1 MKSLLLS
8 VCVALALASPARA
21 LILYGGDNSANTT
34 DPGGGVPWQSVGQVA
49 GGSAVY
55 IGGGYMLTANHVSLG
70 GSVTFDGVTYYNIKA
85 SSAQG
90 LGGGVD
96 LMVFQLDE
104 LPSVAAAKLLL
115 TPSESF
121 DSSMTMIGWGVGRDG
136 TAVGENSVGWGDAS
150 TRAKRWGQNVLRG
163 AEEVSDSGY
172 TYESLISILGSS
184 TGDPAGLGA
193 NEAAATTYDSGSGV
207 FQQIGGEWYLVGI
220 TTAVTQNGVSI
231 FGDDSMADGVNANYS
246 VRLSTY
252 SGEITALVPEPMS
265 IGLLLCAGIVLLVM
279 RRSGTKAG
287 ETPRLAPVYVRN
299 RRN

>member
-8 VCVALALASPARA
+8 ACLALAAATSAPA

-55 IGGGYMLTANHVSLG
+55 IGGGYMLTANHVGLG
-70 GSVTFDGVTYYNIKA
+70 GTVTFDGVTYYNIKA

-96 LMVFQLDE
+96 LMVFQLEE

-115 TPSESF
+115 TPSENF

-136 TAVGENSVGWGDAS
+136 TPVGENTVGWGDAS
-150 TRAKRWGQNVLRG
+150 TVAKRWGQNVLRD
-163 AEEVSDSGY
+163 AEVVSDGGY
-172 TYESLISILGSS
+172 TYESLVSVLGSS
-184 TGDPAGLGA
+184 TGTPAGLGA
-193 NEAAATTYDSGSGV
+193 NEAAATIYDSGSGV

-231 FGDDSMADGVNANYS
+231 FGDDSTTSGVNANYS

-252 SGEITALVPEPMS
+252 SGEIMALVPEPMS
-265 IGLLLCAGIVLLVM
+265 IGLLVCAGVVFLVL
-279 RRSGTKAG
+279 RRFGTRAE
-287 ETPRLAPVYVRN
+287 ETPRLAPIYVRN
-299 RRN
+299 RKR